1 MLVDVIMDA
10 LKYLEKYRGIKPKEL
25 ANNRELLG
33 SILWH
38 LYVVV
43 QGSIDLALRI
53 ISKLKL
59 RTPKSYADA
68 FKILEESGII
78 STELSKKLI
87 DMARFRHILAHV
99 YFSINVN
106 VICEILKKNLYDIRE
121 YITSISKELR
131 KRGIDITEI

>member
-10 LKYLEKYRGIKPKEL
+10 LKYLKRYRDIKPKEL
-25 ANNRELLG
+25 INNRELLG

-53 ISKLKL
+53 IAKLKL
-59 RTPKSYADA
+59 RTPKSYAEA
-68 FKILEESGII
+68 FKVLEESGII
-78 STELSKKLI
+78 STELSKKLT
-87 DMARFRHILAHV
+87 DMTRFRHILAHV

-106 VICEILKKNLYDIRE
+106 VICEILKKNLYDIEE
-121 YITSISKELR
+121 YIASISKELR